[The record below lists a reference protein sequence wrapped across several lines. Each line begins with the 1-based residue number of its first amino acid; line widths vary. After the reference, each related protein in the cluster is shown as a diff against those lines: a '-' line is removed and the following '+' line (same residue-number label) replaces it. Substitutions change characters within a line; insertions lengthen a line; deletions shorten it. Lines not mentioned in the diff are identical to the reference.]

1 MDIRGIDNFINNF
14 LQFENNSNNYKK
26 LVIKEQCK
34 KDFMETI
41 YTALDQGFGI
51 A

>member
-1 MDIRGIDNFINNF
+1 MDNFIKIF
-14 LQFENNSNNYKK
+14 LQFKNNSNNYKK
-26 LVIKEQCK
+26 LVINEQCK

-41 YTALDQGFGI
+41 NTALELGFNM